1 MEETVKNL
9 EAMENS
15 LVMLDRLRGIKDKH
29 HSLYSQ
35 MTEIAA
41 AQKVSMVSI
50 QDNLNSI
57 IALIQHFQWTTGV
70 EVHCMAQSVQQ
81 LKQLLVNNVGE
92 TTPESTYGVSPLPL
106 IQKGDPLNGHTQR
119 KGQPPCW
126 KSSASNLFNKPTSGN
141 FESYGGI

>member
-9 EAMENS
+9 EAMFWES
-15 LVMLDRLRGIKDKH
+15 KADLDVIEKH
-29 HSLYSQ
+29 LQ
-35 MTEIAA
+35 L
-41 AQKVSMVSI
+41 
-50 QDNLNSI
+50 D
-57 IALIQHFQWTTGV
+57 LINHRAEKGFPH